1 MGWLIIGFI
10 LFSRGMRI
18 CLALQLT
25 FLARPGMGFR
35 VGRRGGLRFGVI
47 LGLLSLFTWVVS
59 AVRFAS
65 NLRSL
70 SLRITTFFSRISLG
84 KQ

>member
-25 FLARPGMGFR
+25 FLTRPGMGFR
-35 VGRRGGLRFGVI
+35 VGRRGELRFQVI
-47 LGLLSLFTWVVS
+47 LGLLSLFTSFVC

-84 KQ
+84 RQ